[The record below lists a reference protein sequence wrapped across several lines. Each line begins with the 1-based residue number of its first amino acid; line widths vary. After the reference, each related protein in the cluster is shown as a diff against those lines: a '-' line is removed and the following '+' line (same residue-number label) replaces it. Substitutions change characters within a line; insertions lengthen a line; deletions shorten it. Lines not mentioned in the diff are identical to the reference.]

1 MGDCCV
7 GLQAL
12 LVSVSASPLD
22 EKGKKKK
29 TQLLVLYVRIEVEAW
44 SNHWKIVR

>member
-22 EKGKKKK
+22 EKGKE
-29 TQLLVLYVRIEVEAW
+29 TQLVVLYVRKEVEAW
-44 SNHWKIVR
+44 SNHSKIVR

>member
-22 EKGKKKK
+22 EKGKA
-29 TQLLVLYVRIEVEAW
+29 QLVVLYVRIEVEAW